1 MTKQE
6 AFDFLNKLKNVFD
19 IVRLVN
25 VNLAIQYAFNKDGE
39 LVEKPYECYAVW
51 NKDRRCENCI
61 SVKALSNKCRTTKYE
76 FVDNEVFHVISM
88 YVEVDG
94 LPYALEMVNKTDD
107 ETLFGAYGKDVFSKT
122 ITAYT
127 KKLYTDSLTGAF
139 NRTYYEEQVK
149 ALKNVHAAAIFD
161 CDDFKA
167 INDTYGHNAG
177 DLALKTI
184 VNAAFSSVRSTDT
197 LVRFGGDEFIIIF
210 NDIPKEIFKE
220 KLHLIKDKVSASSI
234 EEYPQI
240 KLSVSIGGVYSSEG
254 IEDILREADEMLYK
268 AKEEKNRVCVKVI

>member
-6 AFDFLNKLKNVFD
+6 VFDFLNKLKNVFD

-25 VNLAIQYAFNKDGE
+25 VNLAIQYAFTEDGE

-61 SVKALSNKCRTTKYE
+61 SAKALYHKCRMTKFE
-76 FVDNEVFHVISM
+76 FVDNEVYHVISM

-94 LPYALEMVNKTDD
+94 MPFVLEMVNKTDD
-107 ETLFGAYGKDVFSKT
+107 ETLFGAYGKDDFSKT

-139 NRTYYEEQVK
+139 NRTYYDEQVK
-149 ALKNVHAAAIFD
+149 ELKNIHAAAIFD
-161 CDDFKA
+161 CDDFKI

-210 NDIPKEIFKE
+210 NDIPKEIFEEKLYMIKE
-220 KLHLIKDKVSASSI
+220 KVRESSI
-234 EEYPQI
+234 AEYPQI
-240 KLSVSIGGVYSSEG
+240 KLSVSIGGVYSDNR
-254 IEDILREADEMLYK
+254 IENIISEADEMLYK
-268 AKEEKNRVCVKVI
+268 AKEEKNWVCIKII